1 MTLAEPFGVRD
12 AIVRAPMANVQSTSL
27 AAAGYGLYLGGTG
40 APRAPRALGVTLQA
54 RRSSLLERLGAPSG
68 RHT

>member
-1 MTLAEPFGVRD
+1 VTLAEPFGVRD

-40 APRAPRALGVTLQA
+40 APRARELPVAELVRTLVA
-54 RRSSLLERLGAPSG
+54 ETNAASSG
-68 RHT
+68 RNDTA